1 MVADRLV
8 DASQDVP
15 GERRISIVLENQAR
29 IAQTRKLLDAGDTGT
44 SADVATEVL
53 VLAAEIDEA
62 VQHES
67 QGAGGA
73 AGVRILL
80 RQRNAD
86 RVDASRRCVRNRR
99 RRVQQV
105 GFTILGAQIVQ
116 REFGA
121 ETPKIITN
129 IPADIETGEIGVG
142 DRVFDRGR
150 TIGSGDVQ
158 ALLLQQVNTRFQTNI
173 PSLVL
178 RSSRARK
185 RGGGEGEADR
195 KLAHRLPLLCRTS
208 PILASRKSLSQAL
221 AGMQVWIG

>member
-1 MVADRLV
+1 MRD
-8 DASQDVP
+8 
-15 GERRISIVLENQAR
+15 
-29 IAQTRKLLDAGDTGT
+29 
-44 SADVATEVL
+44 
-53 VLAAEIDEA
+53 
-62 VQHES
+62 
-67 QGAGGA
+67 
-73 AGVRILL
+73 
-80 RQRNAD
+80 
-86 RVDASRRCVRNRR
+86 RR

-105 GFTILGAQIVQ
+105 RFTILGAQIVQ

-121 ETPKIITN
+121 ETAKIITN
-129 IPADIETGEIGVG
+129 IPADIETGEIGVR

-150 TIGSGDVQ
+150 TIGCGDVQ